1 MQPEGSIIELCHVT
15 RDLDA
20 ALLHWTR
27 DLGAGP
33 FFVFDVPV
41 LPGQL
46 YYGVPTEVAM
56 RVGFGFSGG
65 VLIELLEQT
74 NDGASPF
81 RDFLEQHGEGL
92 HHIMPRGEYD
102 ADHARLSAAGHQ
114 VAYAGQM
121 PSGERFCLFDTRA
134 LNGAYVELMELSEA
148 MLGSLAL
155 MAKAHATWDRVSDPV
170 RPMSRLAEYA
180 A

>member
-15 RDLDA
+15 RDMDV
-20 ALLHWTR
+20 ALEHWTK

-46 YYGVPTEVAM
+46 YYGEPTEVSM

-81 RDFLEQHGEGL
+81 RDFVEERGEGL
-92 HHIMPRGEYD
+92 HHIMPREDFETGYN
-102 ADHARLSAAGHQ
+102 RLSEAGHR
-114 VAYAGQM
+114 VAYSGVM
-121 PSGERFCLFDTRA
+121 PGGERFCIFDTRSA
-134 LNGAYVELMELSEA
+134 NGAYVEFMELSEQ
-148 MLGSLAL
+148 MQGSIAL
-155 MAKAHATWDRVSDPV
+155 MEKAHTTWDGVTDPV
-170 RPMSRLAEYA
+170 RGMDRLAELA
-180 A
+180 G

>member
-1 MQPEGSIIELCHVT
+1 MQAEGTIIELCHVT

-46 YYGVPTEVAM
+46 YYGAPTQVSM

-65 VLIELLEQT
+65 MLIELLEQT
-74 NDGASPF
+74 NGGASPF
-81 RDFLEQHGEGL
+81 LDFLDECGEGL
-92 HHIMPRGEYD
+92 HHVMPRGDFD
-102 ADHARLSAAGHQ
+102 AGYARLLAAGHK
-114 VAYAGQM
+114 VAYSGTM
-121 PSGERFCLFDTRA
+121 PSGKRFCLFDTRGC
-134 LNGAYVELMELSEA
+134 NGAYIELMELSPA
-148 MLGSLAL
+148 MVDSLAL
-155 MAKAHATWDRVSDPV
+155 MEKAHTTWDGATDPV
-170 RPMSRLAEYA
+170 RDMARLAELGG
-180 A
+180 